1 VVYLLEL
8 GLLKFVERTS
18 QSIRFEKLAAWMSKY
33 QKKYRRS
40 TISSAVVSMDSKE
53 GSFDKQNFE
62 KQVAALR
69 TEIAK
74 LQSQLPHQAPQN
86 TNDASFDSCVPVPPS
101 YRDHFDPSNGRRS
114 VDNIARSGPRDA
126 EQAFGTRMNHVSVND
141 ESVSPLSSPDH
152 RSQQPSAFAV
162 SPLRR
167 LAPSQ
172 ARRIVA
178 DPDDFLADDAD
189 LSAYYVAHAPSIPSQ
204 DSPRRTLA
212 PSGLTLTPRRKI
224 LADAIAA
231 DFVDLTAEDVPS
243 AFFNASSWT
252 TNQQSPPYEAEPR
265 SPDPPPKGQTWAR
278 RERDEAALSAR
289 MPGPPRVAHTT
300 LVGPSVFPQS
310 SVVTTQALQYLA
322 NTALYSGPSS
332 SSHRRQAMSGHT
344 SVSMTKSDKHSEERN
359 LQLPPVLP

>member
-1 VVYLLEL
+1 M
-8 GLLKFVERTS
+8 
-18 QSIRFEKLAAWMSKY
+18 RFQKLAAWMSTYKNN
-33 QKKYRRS
+33 YRRS
-40 TISSAVVSMDSKE
+40 TISSAVVSQENGVSQFAPDNSDEAISKVIPKLGMDSKE

-62 KQVAALR
+62 
-69 TEIAK
+69 E
-74 LQSQLPHQAPQN
+74 QLAEFPHQAARN
-86 TNDASFDSCVPVPPS
+86 TKDASFDSCAPIPPS
-101 YRDHFDPSNGRRS
+101 D
-114 VDNIARSGPRDA
+114 
-126 EQAFGTRMNHVSVND
+126 
-141 ESVSPLSSPDH
+141 
-152 RSQQPSAFAV
+152 
-162 SPLRR
+162 

-172 ARRIVA
+172 ARRIIA

-189 LSAYYVAHAPSIPSQ
+189 LIASYVAHAPSIPSH

-212 PSGLTLTPRRKI
+212 WSGLAATPRRKI

-243 AFFNASSWT
+243 AFSNASSWT
-252 TNQQSPPYEAEPR
+252 TTQQSPPYEAEPR

-289 MPGPPRVAHTT
+289 RPGPPRVAHTT
-300 LVGPSVFPQS
+300 LVGPSVYPQS

-322 NTALYSGPSS
+322 NSALYSGPPS

-344 SVSMTKSDKHSEERN
+344 SVSMTKSDTHSEERN